1 MKFNNS
7 ALIGVITLAITV
19 IAGCKKQDLQA
30 TKNSTPIN
38 KSNLSLVPGVGYVPQ
53 NQVHIIEA
61 GNQLTVKN
69 GHILKVE
76 KASGKLVEDFGAIQ
90 IGSLNRSVNSGTT
103 NSQQRNLSSKPGSIS
118 GANPNWITWAQW
130 TNTGSQPINY
140 FSTTWSV
147 PTAPTSNDGQTL
159 FIFNGLETTS
169 GSDILQPVLQWGT
182 SAAGG
187 GSYWAI
193 ANWFVA
199 SGFYAVQMPLITVS
213 AHTSLQGIMTYTGQ
227 QAGSGSYDYTSS
239 FSGYSNAL
247 TLVDGGSVDISSGTT
262 PYVPLQTTTVET
274 LEAYSSSG
282 GTPVSPSD
290 YPPDFDVAMTNIQGQ
305 TASGNVS
312 FSWLAQNNVTGFG
325 QQAVVVSNSSPGGEV
340 DLYFSTPIA
349 EIDMSLNDSTY
360 YWSKLGTVTSGTTT
374 NYLAYRSQAA
384 YTLPTGETPNS
395 IIGVAI
401 ASNNW
406 CYYYYSDGKMSVGT
420 SVNASYHSGLASYSL
435 PSGET
440 VANILSISIAKNSNN
455 VYTWYKDGTASVG
468 SFTSLGSVRSPYAY
482 TVAAG
487 ETISNVVGIA
497 IAGTDSHV
505 FAWYKDLKVSE
516 GDSNQFDYYAG
527 TISASF

>member
-7 ALIGVITLAITV
+7 ALIGVIVLAMAAF
-19 IAGCKKQDLQA
+19 AGCKKQDLQTA
-30 TKNSTPIN
+30 KNSTPIN
-38 KSNLSLVPGVGYVPQ
+38 KSDLALVPGVGYVPK
-53 NQVHIIEA
+53 NEVHIIEA

-76 KASGKLVEDFGAIQ
+76 KASGKLIEDFGLIK
-90 IGSLNRSVNSGTT
+90 IGSPNGVNSGAQ
-103 NSQQRNLSSKPGSIS
+103 NSMQRNLSSKPGSIS

-147 PTAPTSNDGQTL
+147 PDAPASNDGQTL
-159 FIFNGLETTS
+159 FIFDGLETTS

-193 ANWFVA
+193 ANWFVSS
-199 SGFYAVQMPLITVS
+199 SGFYAVQMPLTTVS

-227 QAGSGSYDYTSS
+227 QAGTGSYDYTSS
-239 FSGYSNAL
+239 FAGYSNTL
-247 TLVDGGSVDISSGTT
+247 TLIDGGSVSISNGTT
-262 PYVPLQTTTVET
+262 PYVPLQTSTVET

-282 GTPVSPSD
+282 GTPVSASD
-290 YPPDFDVAMTNIQGQ
+290 YPADLDVAMTNIQGL
-305 TASGNVS
+305 TASSNVS
-312 FSWLAQNNVTGFG
+312 FSWLAQNNVTDFG
-325 QQAVVVSNSSPGGEV
+325 QQTVVVSNSSPGGEV
-340 DLYFSTPIA
+340 DLYFSTPLA

-374 NYLAYRSQAA
+374 NYLAYRAQYA
-384 YTLPTGETPNS
+384 YTVPSGETPAS
-395 IIGVAI
+395 IVGVAI

-406 CYYYYSDGKMSVGT
+406 CYYYYSDGQMSVGT
-420 SVNASYHSGLASYSL
+420 TNNASYHSGLASYSL
-435 PSGET
+435 PAGET
-440 VANILSISIAKNSNN
+440 VANILSISIAKSSNN
-455 VYTWYKDGTASVG
+455 VYTWYKDGTVSVG
-468 SFTSLGSVRSPYAY
+468 SYTSLGSVRSPYAF

-497 IAGTDSHV
+497 IAGTDSHI
-505 FAWYKDLKVSE
+505 FAWYKDMKVSE

-527 TISASF
+527 TKAATF